1 MIVIKLKNEKI
12 YYLINPIFRG
22 RGIKAKYITKDGF
35 FVDKPGFFLF
45 EDIIETQ
52 FVNNNENNLR

>member
-22 RGIKAKYITKDGF
+22 RGIKAKYITKDGLL
-35 FVDKPGFFLF
+35 VNKPGLFLF
-45 EDIIETQ
+45 KDIVKTQ
-52 FVNNNENNLR
+52 FVIHDENYFG